1 MITGGLGAL
10 GLEVAH
16 FLVNQGARHL
26 LLVGRRGAEGKEETV
41 RKLEERGAQ
50 VTVLKADV
58 SRADDVMRV
67 LAAANSLRGII
78 HAAGVTTQESIAQMG
93 LESLESV
100 LRPKVAGAWLLHQMT
115 ERKEK
120 ALDFFVMFSSIAS
133 VWGSKG
139 QAHYAAANAFLDAL
153 AHYRCSL
160 GLPALAINWG
170 PWADGGMA
178 GTGQLEWLSQRGVR
192 PLTPTLAIEALHF
205 LLASDATQT
214 TVAQVDWA
222 RFKPLYEFSSPR
234 PLLAEIST
242 HTKEGSSDQ
251 ASLRQPVVDSPERL
265 MTHLTEQ
272 VAQVM
277 GIAPSP
283 QQGFFEM
290 GMDSLMAVELKNR
303 LERSLG
309 LSLSSTLAFN
319 YPNLTALSEHL
330 LSVMG
335 LEKTEAPAETLVY
348 EKKVEEPIAIIRMSC
363 RVPGANDPEALWG
376 L

>member
-1 MITGGLGAL
+1 MGLKHKDQIAFREGKRFVARLVPAKPKISETIRVDPEGTYLITGGLGAL

-170 PWADGGMA
+170 VFFKTASG
-178 GTGQLEWLSQRGVR
+178 WLC
-192 PLTPTLAIEALHF
+192 L
-205 LLASDATQT
+205 
-214 TVAQVDWA
+214 
-222 RFKPLYEFSSPR
+222 
-234 PLLAEIST
+234 
-242 HTKEGSSDQ
+242 
-251 ASLRQPVVDSPERL
+251 
-265 MTHLTEQ
+265 
-272 VAQVM
+272 
-277 GIAPSP
+277 
-283 QQGFFEM
+283 
-290 GMDSLMAVELKNR
+290 
-303 LERSLG
+303 
-309 LSLSSTLAFN
+309 
-319 YPNLTALSEHL
+319 
-330 LSVMG
+330 
-335 LEKTEAPAETLVY
+335 
-348 EKKVEEPIAIIRMSC
+348 
-363 RVPGANDPEALWG
+363 
-376 L
+376 